1 MLHSNIGYHF
11 GDGNM
16 LYCVLH
22 GRNGGHRKN
31 GSTMVMVIRG
41 VSPILYAFYASFV
54 YLVDINLCIPYGYE
68 VCDPVF
74 FCIVSPYQR
83 SHMLLLASRK
93 SECIY

>member
-31 GSTMVMVIRG
+31 GSTMVIVCMLQERIG
-41 VSPILYAFYASFV
+41 YHGLCGNMLY
-54 YLVDINLCIPYGYE
+54 
-68 VCDPVF
+68 
-74 FCIVSPYQR
+74 
-83 SHMLLLASRK
+83 LAAPLNWVTVK
-93 SECIY
+93 G